1 MNLGLRKEEAMY
13 LYDTI
18 IANCQLIGI
27 NSLKNFYGDIDI
39 EGILTQLQFI
49 IELGDSIDE
58 DKDLLDFL

>member
-1 MNLGLRKEEAMY
+1 MNLGLRKEEAIY

-18 IANCQLIGI
+18 IADCESIGI

-39 EGILTQLQFI
+39 EGILKQLQFI

>member
-1 MNLGLRKEEAMY
+1 MNLGLRKEEAKF

-18 IANCQLIGI
+18 IEMCRVCGI
-27 NSLKNFYGDIDI
+27 YFIKETYGDIDI